1 MAKQILFG
9 EQSRQGRRSASITAN
24 AGVEGAVVVTKVH
37 AMTGDHGF
45 NAATEVYEDLVTAGV
60 IDPAKVVRTT
70 LQNAASVASLLLTA
84 DALVS
89 ELS

>member
-1 MAKQILFG
+1 L
-9 EQSRQGRRSASITAN
+9 RRSEPISAN
-24 AGVEGAVVVTKVH
+24 GDERIGAII
-37 AMTGDHGF
+37 
-45 NAATEVYEDLVTAGV
+45 NAPTEVYEELIAPGI

-89 ELS
+89 ELL